1 MINKMR
7 NVKIIN
13 LIVFIWIF
21 ALIATLS
28 VGVIGLKNM
37 SCMNENTN
45 KMYQEQLVGIME
57 MGEINGD
64 IGLIR
69 NAFTKLI
76 DRKYDESYVKT
87 IEENDENIKKL
98 IKEYSTSGMSSED
111 MMRIDKL
118 NKDYSDYINE
128 HTEIKAI
135 KQAGKEVTPE
145 KANELGK
152 KGDIVSEDIQT
163 IIEFDKKEA
172 QALNNN
178 NASEYKNTQVLFITI
193 LAAAAV
199 IMTAIS
205 LAILAIIKSSIKDMS
220 KALDAVSAGDFTY
233 EIDKSG
239 KNEFGLM
246 KKELA
251 DTVEALANML
261 NTIRGNTDKI
271 NEQALSLSAISEEMT
286 SSAQEVSTAI
296 QGVAQGS
303 SSQAEELMEMASTL
317 NNFGN
322 IVDRIVSSVVQVDSN
337 AKDVSKMASNS
348 NKQLVDLVSSVGEMS
363 SSFKEVGSKITT
375 LGMNIKNINEI
386 TMLINS
392 IADQTNLL
400 ALNAAIEA
408 ARAGEAGRGFAV
420 VAEEIRKL
428 AEQSKNS
435 SVEINNLL
443 EMITSESEVVIDTT
457 DRVNATLE
465 SQVKVIDGSIASFK
479 DIINAIERIIPL
491 IEDVNNQVGK
501 IESEKNTIIEK
512 VESASAV
519 AEENSASTEEIS
531 ASSEEMHASSEE
543 VSKSAEM
550 LTNLSMVTIEEVNK
564 FKL

>member
-7 NVKIIN
+7 NVRIIN

-37 SCMNENTN
+37 SSMNKNTN

-57 MGEINGD
+57 MGEVNGNM
-64 IGLIR
+64 GLIR
-69 NAFTKLI
+69 NAFTKLV

-87 IEENDENIKKL
+87 IEENDENIKKI
-98 IKEYSTSGMSSED
+98 IKEYSSSDMSSED

-118 NKDYSDYINE
+118 NKDYSDYVNE

-145 KANELGK
+145 QASELGK

-178 NASEYKNTQVLFITI
+178 NASEYKNTQVLFIII
-193 LAAAAV
+193 LAAVAV

-251 DTVEALANML
+251 DTVESLANML

-286 SSAQEVSTAI
+286 SSAQEVSAAI

-322 IVDRIVSSVVQVDSN
+322 IVDRIVSSVVQVDTN
-337 AKDVSKMASNS
+337 AKDVSKMALSS

-435 SVEINNLL
+435 SIEINNLL
-443 EMITSESEVVIDTT
+443 AMITSESEGVIDTT
-457 DRVNATLE
+457 ERVNVTLE

-501 IESEKNTIIEK
+501 IESEKNIIIEK

-531 ASSEEMHASSEE
+531 ASSQEMHASSEE

>member
-37 SCMNENTN
+37 SIMNKNTN
-45 KMYQEQLVGIME
+45 EMYQEQLVGIME
-57 MGEINGD
+57 MGEMNGD

-69 NAFTKLI
+69 NAFTKLV

-87 IEENDENIKKL
+87 IEENDESIKKL
-98 IKEYSTSGMSSED
+98 IKEYSSSGMSSED
-111 MMRIDKL
+111 VMRIDKL
-118 NKDYSDYINE
+118 NKDYSDYVNE

-172 QALNNN
+172 QAINNN
-178 NASEYKNTQVLFITI
+178 NTSEYKNTQVLFIII
-193 LAAAAV
+193 LAAVAV
-199 IMTAIS
+199 IMTVIS

-251 DTVEALANML
+251 ATVESLANML

-271 NEQALSLSAISEEMT
+271 NEQAISLSAISEEMT
-286 SSAQEVSTAI
+286 SSAQEVSAAI

-322 IVDRIVSSVVQVDSN
+322 IVDRIVSSVVQVDTN

-435 SVEINNLL
+435 SIEINNLL
-443 EMITSESEVVIDTT
+443 AMITSESEGVIDTT
-457 DRVNATLE
+457 DKVNTTLE
-465 SQVKVIDGSIASFK
+465 SQVKVIDSSIASFK
-479 DIINAIERIIPL
+479 DIIDAIERIIPL

>member
-28 VGVIGLKNM
+28 IGVIGLNNM

-145 KANELGK
+145 KANELGE

-193 LAAAAV
+193 LAVVAV
-199 IMTAIS
+199 IMTVIS
-205 LAILAIIKSSIKDMS
+205 LAILVIIKSSIKDMS

-271 NEQALSLSAISEEMT
+271 NEQAISLSAISEEMT
-286 SSAQEVSTAI
+286 SSAQEVSAAI

-322 IVDRIVSSVVQVDSN
+322 IVDRIVSSVVQVDTN
-337 AKDVSKMASNS
+337 AKDVSKMASSS

-443 EMITSESEVVIDTT
+443 AMITSESEVVIDTT